1 MLSPASQE
9 PKTWLHSGTVRA
21 QRCLRIG
28 AAAACALLAAGCL
41 FSDKTVAGRT
51 LHDAPKVLSRS
62 PSVAIT
68 VAFSSRLVRLGTM
81 TSVPASDPGLIL
93 SGVIDPRTNRA
104 YYTVPGTSKPSVVFD
119 GIDLYA
125 LIPNAS
131 PDDARPWISTVTNK
145 KLTDLQ
151 LNPSAVPASMAAF
164 ALRPLL
170 LVDFLSGALTGSI
183 HRVGTATVQ
192 GTETTEYEARFDLEQ
207 ALTNATRTR
216 YSQKQQD
223 DLAKLFKVLS
233 ISGDID
239 SGTVWIDAQGNPR
252 RIVLAIAESPA
263 YKSKLLLNID
273 MVLQPQSTE
282 LPVAVPRAE
291 SVETVPSLSQ
301 YLAPLQQRLG
311 GPR

>member
-9 PKTWLHSGTVRA
+9 SKTSLHSGTVRA

-28 AAAACALLAAGCL
+28 ATAACVLLAAGCL

-51 LHDAPKVLSRS
+51 LHNAPKVLSHS

-81 TSVPASDPGLIL
+81 TSAPAHDPGLIL
-93 SGVIDPRTNRA
+93 SGVIDPGTNRA
-104 YYTVPGTSKPSVVFD
+104 YYAVAGTSKPVVVFD
-119 GIDLYA
+119 GDDLYS
-125 LIPNAS
+125 LVPNAS
-131 PDDARPWISTVTNK
+131 ADDARPWISTVANK
-145 KLTDLQ
+145 KLTDLR

-170 LVDFLSGALTGSI
+170 FIDFLSGALTGSI
-183 HRVGTATVQ
+183 HRVGTATIH
-192 GTETTEYEARFDLEQ
+192 GAETTEYQSRFDLEQ
-207 ALTNATRTR
+207 ALTNATRTH

-239 SGTVWIDAQGNPR
+239 SGAVWIDAQGNPR
-252 RIVLAIAESPA
+252 RIMLSIAESPA

-273 MVLQPQSTE
+273 MLLQPQSTE

-291 SVETVPSLSQ
+291 SVEAVPSLSQ
-301 YLAPLQQRLG
+301 YLAPLQARLG